1 MNEEFDPNLLFLQE
15 DEEEKEQE
23 IFDPNSLFV
32 QDEVPTPVV
41 AEEPQPV
48 VEEPTE
54 VPVPAELTPPKPKT
68 YDTPEAQQTD
78 DMLSFQ
84 ELASDGDYM
93 DMLREY
99 SENRMG
105 DEGKQEQDESNEDY
119 LKRFLSH
126 TREFEFNS
134 IDLGQQLD
142 WVRTANEEQRMKFG
156 YLYSQLDRL
165 PSFYEEGGTSSI
177 SAMRD
182 FGKALITDPLNY
194 IGFGAGKVASTVA
207 TRAIVQAMKEGGKK
221 VAIEKAAKLATA
233 TAAKRAGKEEAAKLS
248 AKRMLGTKAGKIAA
262 GGVAVEAGAAAVQDL
277 KLQEVEMLTQKYG
290 EATPDEKSLLRA
302 GLVGTV
308 GLAAG
313 ALGVKLSG
321 GLGGEKL
328 LQNARQARIK
338 QYKIAKELNARNKEF
353 AAKEAGERAMEAT
366 TQSASGIFDTA
377 AGRETLDML
386 GDAGESGLTQTQFN
400 TELMQRMGR
409 VVTNVVEDLA
419 ESGRL
424 GEMVDVDTK
433 ASEVIGKI
441 VSEALEKSKDVTA
454 EGVQEQ
460 TIRMLRGTDTERGL
474 GDVLGDLDVDGDT
487 LQGAISKAGLTT
499 EQFVNAF
506 GTSFS
511 DAGKYLQTASKVGKI
526 MKGIK
531 EVDPELAKQIIGDSD
546 ADSIV
551 GPLGKLGEMYH
562 RVDRERRALMVTQ
575 VATTIRNVATAGTRL
590 TMDMAADLIES
601 SLYQFGRGFDAGM
614 TGNASTGAVK
624 APTSIVRDAFGRL
637 DRMRHVTGTAEL
649 TDALLKHNPRLASR
663 MDRTLEEQGAGESL
677 TKVTRMLNGLNIAQ
691 DLFFRRA
698 IFTDAVDKRLR
709 RAGVIVD
716 KPQKVGQ
723 YKSLEEFAAA
733 GRSLPAKV
741 LSEAVEDSLDFTFSR
756 MPKPGS
762 GRAGDTVGHYF
773 LKFNEAIGPVPGPI
787 GTAAFPFG
795 RFMVNALQFQM
806 KYMPTS
812 AVTAAY
818 KVGMG
823 KYVKNMAKAAA
834 DAGDM
839 DLAKKQGAKASK
851 ALAEARADFSK
862 SLVGTAALIGAIKY
876 RADNQDIKLYEAR
889 NDDGSTSDLRPFF
902 PLTPYLA
909 LADIIV
915 KLSNKDS
922 KPIEVKE
929 FLEAFT
935 GAQFRTGASSYV
947 LENMDE
953 LIRAE
958 GDTITSER
966 MSEIMGG
973 YVGEMFGGGMTPL
986 RVVRDIQAAY
996 DTEAAVVRDARQVE
1010 GVGGGERF
1018 VNALKNTVA
1027 KDLPGLAK
1035 DLPAVESPT
1044 REGDIYRQSPLVG
1057 QITGLRREAKRNPA
1071 EAEFERFGIK
1081 RFEIVPGSGDKMAD
1095 AAVKKA
1101 LGPIVEKRI
1110 SDLVTSERYLA
1121 KSNNEK
1127 RAMLNQYMSMY
1138 KARAKQLAIIE
1149 AKQDK
1154 TKPYTPFDR
1163 AQYSKL
1169 SDLETRMADDY
1180 YKNKHD
1186 GKTVIEMQELQPEVN
1201 HLKKAIAIG
1210 KRLAKQAE

>member
-1 MNEEFDPNLLFLQE
+1 MATDFDFDALLNPQKEEDEAQEEFDFDALLKKP
-15 DEEEKEQE
+15 EE
-23 IFDPNSLFV
+23 
-32 QDEVPTPVV
+32 QDVPVTTPVV

-54 VPVPAELTPPKPKT
+54 VPVPVELTPPKPKT
-68 YDTPEAQQTD
+68 YDTPEEQQTD

-93 DMLREY
+93 EMLREY

-105 DEGKQEQDESNEDY
+105 DEGKQQEDESNEDY

-165 PSFYEEGGTSSI
+165 PSFYEEGGTGSI

-194 IGFGAGKVASTVA
+194 IGFGAGKVASAVA
-207 TRAIVQAMKEGGKK
+207 TRAITKALKEGGKK
-221 VAIEKAAKLATA
+221 LAL
-233 TAAKRAGKEEAAKLS
+233 EEAAKLS
-248 AKRMLGTKAGKIAA
+248 AKRMLSTKAGKIAA
-262 GGVAVEAGAAAVQDL
+262 GGIAVEAGAAAVQDL

-308 GLAAG
+308 GLGAG

-338 QYKIAKELNARNKEF
+338 QYNIAKELNSRNKEL

-366 TQSASGIFDTA
+366 TVSASGIFDTA

-419 ESGRL
+419 ESGQL
-424 GEMVDVDTK
+424 GQMVDVDTK

-441 VSEALEKSKDVTA
+441 VSEALEKSKGGTA

-460 TIRMLRGTDTERGL
+460 TIRMLQGEGKEKGL
-474 GDVLGDLDVDGDT
+474 GDVLESMDLDGNT
-487 LQGAISKAGLTT
+487 LESAISRAGLTT

-506 GTSFS
+506 GTSYS
-511 DAGKYLQTASKVGKI
+511 DAGKYLQSASKVGKI

-531 EVDPELAKQIIGDSD
+531 EIDPELAKQIIGDSD

-551 GPLGKLGEMYH
+551 GPLGKAHGFMQRL
-562 RVDRERRALMVTQ
+562 DRERRALMVTQ
-575 VATTIRNVATAGTRL
+575 VATTVRNVATAGTRL
-590 TMDMAADLIES
+590 TMDVAADLIES
-601 SLYQFGRGFDAGM
+601 TLYQIGRGADAAM

-624 APTSIVRDAFGRL
+624 APTSIIRDAFGRL

-649 TDALLKHNPRLASR
+649 TDALLKHNPRLAAR

-733 GRSLPAKV
+733 GKSLPAKV

-762 GRAGDTVGHYF
+762 GRAGDTAGHYF
-773 LKFNEAIGPVPGPI
+773 LKFNETLGPIPGPI

-823 KYVKNMAKAAA
+823 KYVKNMAKAAEA
-834 DAGDM
+834 AGDM

-862 SLVGTAALIGAIKY
+862 SLVGTAALISAIKY

-909 LADIIV
+909 LADVIV

-922 KPIEVKE
+922 KPIEVTE

-935 GAQFRTGASSYV
+935 GAQFRTGTSSYV

-953 LIRAE
+953 LLRAE

-966 MSEIMGG
+966 LSEIMGG
-973 YVGEMFGGGMTPL
+973 YVGELFGGTMTPL

-1027 KDLPGLAK
+1027 KDIPGLAK

-1044 REGDIYRQSPLVG
+1044 REGDIYRQSPLTG

-1071 EAEFERFGIK
+1071 EEEFERFGIQ
-1081 RFEIVPGSGDKMAD
+1081 RFEIVSGSGDKMAD

-1121 KSNNEK
+1121 KSDNEK
-1127 RAMLNQYMSMY
+1127 RAMLNQYMRMY

-1169 SDLETRMADDY
+1169 SDLETRMADEY

-1186 GKTVIEMQELQPEVN
+1186 GKTVIEMQELEPEVN

-1210 KRLAKQAE
+1210 RRLAKQAE

>member
-1 MNEEFDPNLLFLQE
+1 
-15 DEEEKEQE
+15 
-23 IFDPNSLFV
+23 
-32 QDEVPTPVV
+32 
-41 AEEPQPV
+41 
-48 VEEPTE
+48 
-54 VPVPAELTPPKPKT
+54 
-68 YDTPEAQQTD
+68 
-78 DMLSFQ
+78 
-84 ELASDGDYM
+84 
-93 DMLREY
+93 
-99 SENRMG
+99 
-105 DEGKQEQDESNEDY
+105 
-119 LKRFLSH
+119 
-126 TREFEFNS
+126 
-134 IDLGQQLD
+134 
-142 WVRTANEEQRMKFG
+142 
-156 YLYSQLDRL
+156 
-165 PSFYEEGGTSSI
+165 
-177 SAMRD
+177 
-182 FGKALITDPLNY
+182 
-194 IGFGAGKVASTVA
+194 
-207 TRAIVQAMKEGGKK
+207 
-221 VAIEKAAKLATA
+221 
-233 TAAKRAGKEEAAKLS
+233 
-248 AKRMLGTKAGKIAA
+248 
-262 GGVAVEAGAAAVQDL
+262 
-277 KLQEVEMLTQKYG
+277 
-290 EATPDEKSLLRA
+290 
-302 GLVGTV
+302 
-308 GLAAG
+308 
-313 ALGVKLSG
+313 
-321 GLGGEKL
+321 
-328 LQNARQARIK
+328 
-338 QYKIAKELNARNKEF
+338 
-353 AAKEAGERAMEAT
+353 
-366 TQSASGIFDTA
+366 
-377 AGRETLDML
+377 
-386 GDAGESGLTQTQFN
+386 
-400 TELMQRMGR
+400 
-409 VVTNVVEDLA
+409 
-419 ESGRL
+419 
-424 GEMVDVDTK
+424 
-433 ASEVIGKI
+433 
-441 VSEALEKSKDVTA
+441 
-454 EGVQEQ
+454 
-460 TIRMLRGTDTERGL
+460 
-474 GDVLGDLDVDGDT
+474 
-487 LQGAISKAGLTT
+487 
-499 EQFVNAF
+499 
-506 GTSFS
+506 
-511 DAGKYLQTASKVGKI
+511 

-551 GPLGKLGEMYH
+551 GPLGKAHGFMQ
-562 RVDRERRALMVTQ
+562 RIDRERRALMVTQ
-575 VATTIRNVATAGTRL
+575 VATTIRNIATAGTRL
-590 TMDMAADLIES
+590 TMDMSADLIES
-601 SLYQFGRGFDAGM
+601 TLYQFGRGADAAM

-624 APTSIVRDAFGRL
+624 APTSIIRDAFGRL

-649 TDALLKHNPRLASR
+649 TDALLKHNPRLAAR

-823 KYVKNMAKAAA
+823 KYVKSMAKAAA

-862 SLVGTAALIGAIKY
+862 SLVGTAALISAIKY

-915 KLSNKDS
+915 KLSNDDS
-922 KPIEVKE
+922 KPIEVTE

-1101 LGPIVEKRI
+1101 LGPMVEERI
-1110 SDLVTSERYLA
+1110 TRLVQSEEYLA
-1121 KSNNEK
+1121 KSDNKK
-1127 RAMLNQYMSMY
+1127 RAMLNNRMRTL
-1138 KARAKQLAIIE
+1138 KAWATQAAKIE
-1149 AKQDK
+1149 TSKDK
-1154 TKPYTPFDR
+1154 SKPYTPFDR

-1169 SDLETRMADDY
+1169 SDVETRLADEY
-1180 YKNKHD
+1180 YKNAYD
-1186 GKTVIEMQELQPEVN
+1186 GKTVVEMQELEPEVN
-1201 HLKKAIAIG
+1201 HLKKAIALG
-1210 KRLAKQAE
+1210 KRLAAAQR